1 MLHQPVPP
9 AGHGDTPDTPERCW
23 HRRSGSARANA
34 GPGGLPGPGRGSAGP
49 GEGRCGT
56 AREGSALMR
65 EHGPVRGGA
74 AAGAAPGGSRRARIP
89 AVPRGHSL
97 GDLGVE
103 VADPE
108 AVPVLQRAL
117 GEDGGVLQRQRLAAR
132 LHGCAE
138 GGGGR
143 RRCGGRPGPLSPSPV
158 GPRPLRPR
166 AGLAPPL
173 APLCDVTL
181 RPAPMTFSGARGA
194 ATVSEAV
201 APALPR
207 PPPLRRPRAPIPG
220 PDSRAPA
227 PDARS
232 SARLSAGH
240 RDQRAGAS

>member
-56 AREGSALMR
+56 AREGSVLMR

-143 RRCGGRPGPLSPSPV
+143 RRAAEVR
-158 GPRPLRPR
+158 RR
-166 AGLAPPL
+166 AAE
-173 APLCDVTL
+173 V
-181 RPAPMTFSGARGA
+181 RGA
-194 ATVSEAV
+194 ARAALTIPRRAAA
-201 APALPR
+201 APSP
-207 PPPLRRPRAPIPG
+207 RRPR
-220 PDSRAPA
+220 PA
-227 PDARS
+227 
-232 SARLSAGH
+232 L
-240 RDQRAGAS
+240 GAAL